1 MQLELFARHV
11 LVIPERYLDLLD
23 LLTPTTLPAMMGLLT
38 SPVALS
44 MSPVALAACVSDS
57 FGAH

>member
-1 MQLELFARHV
+1 MRLELFARLE
-11 LVIPERYLDLLD
+11 LVIPERYLALV
-23 LLTPTTLPAMMGLLT
+23 TPTTVPAMMGLLT

-44 MSPVALAACVSDS
+44 ISPVALAACVSDS